1 MDIFKLYIEDIEP
14 STEFAN
20 CISGIIYFKFNDLF
34 FPDNMW
40 FDAVSSILQMWAN
53 SLCCF
58 FRTDDFQCELPFMD
72 GDYKVRVTKNDSE
85 TIIVSCIAN
94 TVMIAQYNVSV
105 ISLIQNIQEA
115 ITVILHYCKNTK
127 SIFKRRKVYYRLLSA
142 YRNLTKLKI

>member
-1 MDIFKLYIEDIEP
+1 
-14 STEFAN
+14 
-20 CISGIIYFKFNDLF
+20 
-34 FPDNMW
+34 
-40 FDAVSSILQMWAN
+40 MWAN